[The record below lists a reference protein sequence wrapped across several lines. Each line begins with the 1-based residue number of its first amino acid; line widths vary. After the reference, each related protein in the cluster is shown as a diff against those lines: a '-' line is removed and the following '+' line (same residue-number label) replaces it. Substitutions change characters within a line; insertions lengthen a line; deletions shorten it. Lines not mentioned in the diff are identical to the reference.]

1 METSAELDAVVRR
14 IFRSMW
20 VDQDATAVWNA
31 AGGSQDF
38 PSRAISPTEVW
49 EKSPSDPDT
58 AKLIVQ
64 RVREIGITDV
74 EILTLETFQRGDFGW
89 FFGEVLLLGG
99 SEEIPRQRVTG
110 VLVIETGQWRVL
122 QWHQSVALSA
132 AELYG
137 VELSK
142 DLGALVDALDS
153 SSGETI
159 GAASLNGTVTL
170 LFTDVEDSTHIA
182 ETIGDAEWASLIS
195 RHLKSLSDTI
205 ERHRG
210 TVVKTLGDGAMAA
223 FPSVSDALS
232 CAVVLH
238 EESGDGLRIR
248 IGLHTG
254 DAVHENG
261 DYAGITVNK
270 AARVAAA
277 AQPGEV
283 LVSSV
288 TAEMAIGRG
297 FELGEGRTVELK
309 GLTGT
314 HRLTQILA
322 GPEPSY

>member
-14 IFRSMW
+14 TLRSAF
-20 VDQDATAVWNA
+20 VDQDATAVWNVA
-31 AGGSQDF
+31 RGSQDL
-38 PSRAISPTEVW
+38 PSRLITASEVW
-49 EKSPSDPDT
+49 EQSLSDPDT
-58 AKLIVQ
+58 SKLFVK
-64 RVREIGITDV
+64 RAREIGIADI
-74 EILTLETFQRGDFGW
+74 EIPTLETFQRGGFGW
-89 FFGEVLLLGG
+89 FFGEVLFLGG
-99 SEEIPRQRVTG
+99 TEEISTQRITG
-110 VLVIETGQWRVL
+110 VLVIETGLWRVV
-122 QWHQSVALSA
+122 QWHMSVAVSTV
-132 AELYG
+132 EVYG
-137 VELSK
+137 VELTR
-142 DLGALVDALDS
+142 DLGALVDALNS

-159 GAASLNGTVTL
+159 GAASRNGTVTL

-182 ETIGDAEWASLIS
+182 ETMGDVEWTSLIS
-195 RHLKSLSDTI
+195 RHLQTLTDTV

-223 FPSVSDALS
+223 FPSVSDALN
-232 CAVVLH
+232 CAVALH
-238 EESGDGLRIR
+238 EDSGDGLRIR

-283 LVSSV
+283 SVSSA

-297 FELGEGRTVELK
+297 FKLGEGRTVELK

-314 HRLTQILA
+314 HRLTQILS
-322 GPEPSY
+322 GPETS